1 MDTRF
6 NFVNFVIKMLWRSLI
21 TKTFF
26 QKVLASAPAESE
38 FSVSRKSLLSY
49 AEVPIP
55 WQRGWRVS
63 WRSLELLELGRPAMT
78 ATKSGISSGD
88 LQCSAL
94 EAITFSSV
102 GSGLVMV
109 SNGYNGYS
117 VGIFLWQWVNF
128 ADAKACVWNQP
139 STWWRSTGTLRSP
152 RLGLND
158 GCEDHGSPA
167 LAAQPWDWDGPVGRL
182 ESVSVGRPKWPNG
195 FSGSPRIVCDRN
207 SLGRGVE
214 GISEGAFP
222 VEGFHFWTR
231 HQKVS
236 KGMRLT
242 AHFSRVNH
250 GYKLKSYD
258 TDRPFWI
265 SLCTFKCTIDAGRK
279 YPSLVGVGCSRNDL
293 YLATS
298 HFRLNAIMAQQVWTE
313 SHLSCFTL
321 TIHYQSG
328 ESSLNVH

>member
-21 TKTFF
+21 TKTFS
-26 QKVLASAPAESE
+26 QKVPASAPAGSE

-63 WRSLELLELGRPAMT
+63 WRPLELLELGRPAMT
-78 ATKSGISSGD
+78 ATNSGISSGD

-109 SNGYNGYS
+109 SNGYS

-139 STWWRSTGTLRSP
+139 STWWRSTGTLRSL

-158 GCEDHGSPA
+158 GCKDHGGPA
-167 LAAQPWDWDGPVGRL
+167 LAQPWDWDGPVGRL

-214 GISEGAFP
+214 GISEGGISSWGFPFLDQTPKSQQGNETDCAF
-222 VEGFHFWTR
+222 
-231 HQKVS
+231 
-236 KGMRLT
+236 
-242 AHFSRVNH
+242 
-250 GYKLKSYD
+250 
-258 TDRPFWI
+258 
-265 SLCTFKCTIDAGRK
+265 
-279 YPSLVGVGCSRNDL
+279 
-293 YLATS
+293 
-298 HFRLNAIMAQQVWTE
+298 QQ
-313 SHLSCFTL
+313 
-321 TIHYQSG
+321 G
-328 ESSLNVH
+328 